1 LLLLATA
8 EESRPIDLLPGKH
21 RAERII
27 AQATAD
33 GITTDQPPRHLGAAS
48 FYDLAGSVSTHP

>member
-27 AQATAD
+27 AQTTAD
-33 GITTDQPPRHLGAAS
+33 GITTDQPPRHLGG
-48 FYDLAGSVSTHP
+48 LVL